1 MIHHLNCLQE
11 VSVSSMTLNAL
22 EKEHPCEY
30 LVGDLVWV
38 HIRGSPLW
46 PSMISY
52 DPFIGEYSRLSCECY
67 CEVWVKLILSCLEVL
82 LKFLPIS
89 IIFVLFMICIILIC
103 CTVIVR
109 NKQDFTL
116 LINVPVMPH

>member
-1 MIHHLNCLQE
+1 M
-11 VSVSSMTLNAL
+11 SSMALNAL

-52 DPFIGEYSRLSCECY
+52 DPSIGVYSKLSCECY
-67 CEVWVKLILSCLEVL
+67 CKVLVRLFLSCLAL
-82 LKFLPIS
+82 LLNLFPIS
-89 IIFVLFMICIILIC
+89 INYVVYGDVYLFDLLYCDNMKQARFYVVDKCARNASLIC
-103 CTVIVR
+103 S
-109 NKQDFTL
+109 FSL
-116 LINVPVMPH
+116 LDI

>member
-1 MIHHLNCLQE
+1 M
-11 VSVSSMTLNAL
+11 SSMALNAL

-52 DPFIGEYSRLSCECY
+52 DPSIGVYSKLSCECY
-67 CEVWVKLILSCLEVL
+67 CKLLVRLFVISGSFAEFVSYFYKLCCLW
-82 LKFLPIS
+82 
-89 IIFVLFMICIILIC
+89 
-103 CTVIVR
+103 
-109 NKQDFTL
+109 
-116 LINVPVMPH
+116 